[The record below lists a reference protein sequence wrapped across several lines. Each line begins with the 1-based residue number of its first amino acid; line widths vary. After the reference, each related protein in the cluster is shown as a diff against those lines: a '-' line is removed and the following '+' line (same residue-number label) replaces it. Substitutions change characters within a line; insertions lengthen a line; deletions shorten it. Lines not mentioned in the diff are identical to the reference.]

1 MLLIIISGFFILTN
15 PIIKL
20 IEACKILEIAKEL
33 LGEEIELEL
42 SRFHLTENFSHVG
55 NWHRDEK
62 INHANDSLQINLF
75 LYDEIGLQVIDNSHT
90 SEIKEV
96 DLIKKTPHISLE
108 NSAWVTTKAGD
119 ILLFDPAVLHR
130 GISLY
135 PRANIHFR
143 FRKKKTYEKKV
154 KLNYKNLDISKD
166 WLNFLENSPK
176 ATDKNLLIPCTPYG
190 CLIMLKSLNV
200 DLVGKNAVVI
210 GRSNIVGKPMA
221 QLLIKESCTVT
232 IAHSKTKDLE
242 KVCKNADIIVAA
254 VGKPEMV
261 RGDWIN
267 KGAIV
272 IDVGINRIETQINGK
287 TQTRLV
293 GDVNYAEAEKK
304 ALAITPVPGGV
315 GPMTIACLLRNTTI
329 AFKNSKFD

>member
-1 MLLIIISGFFILTN
+1 MTFNEDILTN

-176 ATDKNLLIPCTPYG
+176 ATDKNLLIPYK
-190 CLIMLKSLNV
+190 MKK
-200 DLVGKNAVVI
+200 DLV
-210 GRSNIVGKPMA
+210 SNIYRVIRK
-221 QLLIKESCTVT
+221 LI
-232 IAHSKTKDLE
+232 HNFFFFL
-242 KVCKNADIIVAA
+242 
-254 VGKPEMV
+254 P
-261 RGDWIN
+261 
-267 KGAIV
+267 
-272 IDVGINRIETQINGK
+272 
-287 TQTRLV
+287 L
-293 GDVNYAEAEKK
+293 
-304 ALAITPVPGGV
+304 
-315 GPMTIACLLRNTTI
+315 
-329 AFKNSKFD
+329 NSKLYYFFNARPNLKLRKFFNLKI